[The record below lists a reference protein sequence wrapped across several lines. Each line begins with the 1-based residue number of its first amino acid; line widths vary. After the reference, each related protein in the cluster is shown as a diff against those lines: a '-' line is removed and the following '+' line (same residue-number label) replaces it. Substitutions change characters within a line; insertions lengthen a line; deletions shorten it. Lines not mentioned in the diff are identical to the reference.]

1 MMLENLSTGQTR
13 MALQVKS
20 IEGQVQAV
28 STGMGSLVS
37 TQKGTPVVLES
48 LLRDSRVS
56 VTNDP

>member
-1 MMLENLSTGQTR
+1 